1 MINILRITLQLRVDL
16 TVDQTQKVFDRIL
29 TKLGHIAPPVL
40 GFRMQKGGKMLH
52 FLYHALS
59 YLRFVWRFLFLA
71 SENE

>member
-1 MINILRITLQLRVDL
+1 MITILWIKLQLRVDL
-16 TVDQTQKVFDRIL
+16 TGDQTQKVFDRIL
-29 TKLGHIAPPVL
+29 TNLGRTAPPVP